1 MGFLKKVVGSYPAT
15 QNRISQ
21 NQQHQH
27 GHQQQGT
34 DPAPMPDRVY
44 QSNGIPVAPV
54 AATAYNPS
62 ADTAH
67 AHAAPTYAT
76 IPAQPAA
83 AYNPTHAQA
92 APTYASTAATP
103 ARPVMATAYVP
114 GQATAAVPAVATA
127 YVPNAASATT
137 SSYASA
143 PAYDLPPPVA
153 PPSYNPAVTAPQNYH
168 YNTNASKFWECSRCT
183 FPNLRTEDTCKG
195 CGAPIPPGLSTRP
208 ASTYQAASHV
218 PQSHTYAPQ
227 QHQNVSSVTQQ
238 MNNMHVSNNTS
249 SGTMRVPVPTG
260 MNPGQKIKVRSPDGK
275 EVVKAIPPTSE
286 WLYDDHGKPF
296 FRMVFGAAA
305 VATGAVV
312 AGSTVP
318 DQTTSRPPPYATTWR
333 AFHPRASSAYSPP
346 PIGMRSVPYSPRNT
360 SSVHPNGRHKSL
372 LIGINY
378 TGTRAALKG
387 CVNDAKNMQQLLLQN
402 GFPNDG
408 AHMLLLTDERSRGS
422 EYQPTASNIMKA
434 FAWFLK
440 DVQKGDVL
448 FLHFSG
454 HGGQVPDKT
463 GMESDGY
470 NETVV
475 PLDYDRAGQ
484 ISDDVLWGSL
494 VYPLPEGV
502 RLTAL
507 MDMCHSGTGLD
518 LPYDYNVDTR
528 RWREDVN
535 PAHSKGDVV
544 LFSGCE
550 DAQTSADVQGG
561 WGKAGGAMT
570 MAFTKAYQQC
580 QMATYHEFLTVIKR
594 ELRKKGF
601 KQRPQL
607 TSSQQFDANSR
618 IFSFGHLSS
627 SGGLPTMIESNHN
640 PEVGRKKNR
649 HVRPAR
655 PGFGGGGSNDLFA
668 MAAAG
673 AGAMLFANAL
683 GNIFDA

>member
-1 MGFLKKVVGSYPAT
+1 MGFLKKTTTSYPAT
-15 QNRISQ
+15 RNRI
-21 NQQHQH
+21 NQQQ
-27 GHQQQGT
+27 HQQQGT
-34 DPAPMPDRVY
+34 DPPPMPARVY
-44 QSNGIPVAPV
+44 QSNGIPVAS
-54 AATAYNPS
+54 AATA
-62 ADTAH
+62 TAY
-67 AHAAPTYAT
+67 P
-76 IPAQPAA
+76 
-83 AYNPTHAQA
+83 
-92 APTYASTAATP
+92 STANAHVASATQ
-103 ARPVMATAYVP
+103 PVMATPYVP
-114 GQATAAVPAVATA
+114 GQPSSAAPVVATA
-127 YVPNAASATT
+127 FVPNGPVSSSTSNYAT
-137 SSYASA
+137 A
-143 PAYDLPPPVA
+143 PALDPLPPPMA
-153 PPSYNPAVTAPQNYH
+153 PYYNPAAAVGSMGNQH
-168 YNTNASKFWECSRCT
+168 YNTSQSKFWECTTCT
-183 FPNLRTEDTCKG
+183 FPNLRTEDRCKG
-195 CGAPIPPGLSTRP
+195 CGARIPPGMLTPHPISVPP
-208 ASTYQAASHV
+208 ASAV
-218 PQSHTYAPQ
+218 LQSHPPH
-227 QHQNVSSVTQQ
+227 QHQHHHYQNTTSTTNQLSNQI
-238 MNNMHVSNNTS
+238 NNMHLS
-249 SGTMRVPVPTG
+249 SSSTAEGTMRVPIPHR
-260 MNPGQKIKVRSPDGK
+260 MQPGQKIKVRSPEGN
-275 EVVKAIPPTSE
+275 EVVKVIPPRNE
-286 WLYDDHGKPF
+286 WFTDDHGKHF
-296 FRMVFGAAA
+296 FRMVFGQTLAAA
-305 VATGAVV
+305 PAA
-312 AGSTVP
+312 ASILH
-318 DQTTSRPPPYATTWR
+318 QTTSRPPPYTTTWR

-346 PIGMRSVPYSPRNT
+346 PVGMRSVPHSPRN
-360 SSVHPNGRHKSL
+360 SASIHPNGRHKSL

-387 CVNDAKNMQQLLLQN
+387 CVNDAKNMQQLLVRS
-402 GFPNDG
+402 GFPDDG

-434 FAWFLK
+434 FAWFVK
-440 DVQKGDVL
+440 DIQKGDVL

-463 GMESDGY
+463 GMETDGY

-484 ISDDVLWGSL
+484 ISDDVLWGGL

-528 RWREDVN
+528 RWKEDVN

-570 MAFTKAYQQC
+570 MAFTKAYEQC
-580 QMATYHEFLTVIKR
+580 PLATYHDFLTVVKR

-618 IFSFGHLSS
+618 IFSLGHE
-627 SGGLPTMIESNHN
+627 SGSGRHGGVPIMIESNHN
-640 PEVGRKKNR
+640 SQVGRKKNR
-649 HVRPAR
+649 HIRPAR
-655 PGFGGGGSNDLFA
+655 PGFVGGGGGGDLFA

-683 GNIFDA
+683 GNLFDA

>member
-1 MGFLKKVVGSYPAT
+1 M
-15 QNRISQ
+15 
-21 NQQHQH
+21 
-27 GHQQQGT
+27 
-34 DPAPMPDRVY
+34 APY
-44 QSNGIPVAPV
+44 
-54 AATAYNPS
+54 YN
-62 ADTAH
+62 
-67 AHAAPTYAT
+67 
-76 IPAQPAA
+76 PAA
-83 AYNPTHAQA
+83 AVGSMGNQ
-92 APTYASTAATP
+92 
-103 ARPVMATAYVP
+103 
-114 GQATAAVPAVATA
+114 
-127 YVPNAASATT
+127 
-137 SSYASA
+137 
-143 PAYDLPPPVA
+143 
-153 PPSYNPAVTAPQNYH
+153 H
-168 YNTNASKFWECSRCT
+168 YNTSQSKFWECTTCT
-183 FPNLRTEDTCKG
+183 FPNLRTEDRCKG
-195 CGAPIPPGLSTRP
+195 CGARIPPGMLTPHPISVPP
-208 ASTYQAASHV
+208 ASAV
-218 PQSHTYAPQ
+218 LQSHPPH
-227 QHQNVSSVTQQ
+227 QHQHHHYQNTTSTTNQLSNQI
-238 MNNMHVSNNTS
+238 NNMHLS
-249 SGTMRVPVPTG
+249 SSSTAEGTMRVPIPHR
-260 MNPGQKIKVRSPDGK
+260 MQPGQKIKVRSPEGN
-275 EVVKAIPPTSE
+275 EVVKVIPPRNE
-286 WLYDDHGKPF
+286 WFTDDHGKHF
-296 FRMVFGAAA
+296 FRMVFGQTLAAA
-305 VATGAVV
+305 PAA
-312 AGSTVP
+312 ASILH
-318 DQTTSRPPPYATTWR
+318 QTTSRPPPYTTTWR

-346 PIGMRSVPYSPRNT
+346 PVGMRSVPHSPRN
-360 SSVHPNGRHKSL
+360 SASIHPNGRHKSL

-387 CVNDAKNMQQLLLQN
+387 CVNDAKNMQQLLVRS
-402 GFPNDG
+402 GFPDDG

-434 FAWFLK
+434 FAWFVK
-440 DVQKGDVL
+440 DIQKGDVL

-463 GMESDGY
+463 GMETDGY

-484 ISDDVLWGSL
+484 ISDDVLWGGL

-528 RWREDVN
+528 RWKEDVN

-570 MAFTKAYQQC
+570 MAFTKAYEQC
-580 QMATYHEFLTVIKR
+580 PLATYHDFLTVVKR

-618 IFSFGHLSS
+618 IFSLGHE
-627 SGGLPTMIESNHN
+627 SGSGRHGGVPIMIESNHN
-640 PEVGRKKNR
+640 SQVGRKKNR
-649 HVRPAR
+649 HIRPAR
-655 PGFGGGGSNDLFA
+655 PGFVGGGGGGDLFA

-683 GNIFDA
+683 GNLFDA